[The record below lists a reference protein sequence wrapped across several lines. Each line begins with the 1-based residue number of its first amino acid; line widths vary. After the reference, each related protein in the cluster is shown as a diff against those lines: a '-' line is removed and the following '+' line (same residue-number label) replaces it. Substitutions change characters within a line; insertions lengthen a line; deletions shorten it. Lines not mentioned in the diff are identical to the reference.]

1 MGARKIYFSAKHL
14 LLVTQAVSGGSKDK
28 GETAVLE
35 AAKKEPNLTE
45 SAYSTLRA
53 DLLAC
58 RLRPGEKLSIASLST
73 DLGVSLGAVREA
85 LARLTAEG
93 LVIAETNR
101 GFRAAPVSE
110 SELLDLTSARIEME
124 SACLRRAIRNGD
136 VTWES
141 EIVAA
146 HHLMSRIP
154 ERASDDTGRINEA
167 WAEAHRDFHSAL
179 VAACDSPWRLR
190 LREFLYDQ
198 TERYRQLSVPA
209 LRTERN
215 LAAEHQ
221 ALMEATLARDED
233 LACKLLAEH
242 LNITAGRVRVLA
254 EPAAEASETSM
265 RGRSK

>member
-1 MGARKIYFSAKHL
+1 M
-14 LLVTQAVSGGSKDK
+14 
-28 GETAVLE
+28 LE

-45 SAYSTLRA
+45 SAYSSLRA

-154 ERASDDTGRINEA
+154 ERAADDTGRLNEA

-179 VAACDSPWRLR
+179 VSACDSPWRLR

-209 LRTERN
+209 LPTERN
-215 LAAEHQ
+215 LATEHQ
-221 ALMEATLARDED
+221 ALMEATLARDEEH
-233 LACKLLAEH
+233 ACKLLAEH

-254 EPAAEASETSM
+254 EPSAENSKTQM
-265 RGRSK
+265 RGRGK